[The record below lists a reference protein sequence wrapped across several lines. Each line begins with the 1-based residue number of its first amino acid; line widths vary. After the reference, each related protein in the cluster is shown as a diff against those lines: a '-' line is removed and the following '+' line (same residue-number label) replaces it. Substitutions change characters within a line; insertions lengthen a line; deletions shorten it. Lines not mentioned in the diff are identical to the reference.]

1 MSNVTQY
8 IDKSFIPPMVWN
20 ILLLIVIAGGV
31 WVVWGL
37 LKKTKHLVKAVI
49 TAVLLG
55 VLMGGIHFNNWMD
68 YKHLDSASVVV
79 DGQSPRLGVFS
90 RLKFPVRKPRLRIGV
105 RPIQSI
111 IRMLLTPLRIIVILP
126 RSKGLV

>member
-79 DGQSPRLGVFS
+79 DGQSIPIRGIQQIEISGSQAKITYRGKTYIIYNKDVVNA
-90 RLKFPVRKPRLRIGV
+90 LKNYSNFAK
-105 RPIQSI
+105 
-111 IRMLLTPLRIIVILP
+111 
-126 RSKGLV
+126 K

>member
-79 DGQSPRLGVFS
+79 DGQSIPIRGIQQIEISGSQAKITYRGKTYTIYNKDVVNA
-90 RLKFPVRKPRLRIGV
+90 LKNYSNFAK
-105 RPIQSI
+105 
-111 IRMLLTPLRIIVILP
+111 
-126 RSKGLV
+126 K

>member
-79 DGQSPRLGVFS
+79 GGQSIPIRGIQQIEISGSQVKITY
-90 RLKFPVRKPRLRIGV
+90 RGKTYTIYNKDVVTALKNYSNFAK
-105 RPIQSI
+105 
-111 IRMLLTPLRIIVILP
+111 
-126 RSKGLV
+126 K

>member
-8 IDKSFIPPMVWN
+8 IDKSFIPPTVWN

-79 DGQSPRLGVFS
+79 DGQSIQIRGIQQIEISGSQAKITYRGKTYTIYNNDVVNA
-90 RLKFPVRKPRLRIGV
+90 LKNYSNFAK
-105 RPIQSI
+105 
-111 IRMLLTPLRIIVILP
+111 
-126 RSKGLV
+126 K